1 MKNPTAHAV
10 GLIVFGVGLK
20 FPLNGCPDL
29 VDDTDKTLASN
40 FATTAIFRV
49 R

>member
-1 MKNPTAHAV
+1 MKSPTALAV

-20 FPLNGCPDL
+20 FPLNGHPDL
-29 VDDTDKTLASN
+29 VDDTNRTIAVN